1 MSFGSSA
8 TAVPGLP
15 GAMRGIC
22 RGGGGNWCGSFSSS
36 VMQIPQWGHTDGP
49 VRGAPPCGAVGQE
62 FCGGIPAE
70 QLCQASTV
78 RTGADGRAGSGG
90 LRTSPEWRFL
100 EPRSPLRARPRDIA
114 FYLVEGDFQVNSC
127 HPFLA

>member
-1 MSFGSSA
+1 M
-8 TAVPGLP
+8 
-15 GAMRGIC
+15 
-22 RGGGGNWCGSFSSS
+22 S
-36 VMQIPQWGHTDGP
+36 VMQTLVPQWGHSDGP

-78 RTGADGRAGSGG
+78 QAGADGRAGSGG
-90 LRTSPEWRFL
+90 LGASPEWRFL

-114 FYLVEGDFQVNSC
+114 FYLVEGDFQVDSC